1 MVLSVLHSVTA
12 LNLMALA
19 TLLLAVA
26 LGLRAEPRK
35 DRIFWLSLVA
45 ALVGPMLWVL
55 ASFTPVW
62 RTDFGATLWVT
73 IAVTM
78 VIYLLTVMVEED
90 SWRLILILSPAMLVL
105 GILAVI
111 WTSKV
116 GPKLLS
122 QEPGTLVTVH
132 IIASVVTY
140 GLVTIAAVAA
150 FAALLRERALKTK
163 RPTAIVR
170 ALPAVTT
177 CDRQVVRVLFM
188 SEVVLGTGLLS
199 GVALDFIATGNLLT
213 FDHKNIFTVTAFI
226 LIGILLLVHFNSG
239 VKGRKAAR
247 WVLAAYLLL
256 TLGYPGVKFV
266 NEVLI
271 GSSV

>member
-1 MVLSVLHSVTA
+1 MVLSVLHSATA

-19 TLLLAVA
+19 TLLLSVA
-26 LGLRAEPRK
+26 LGLRTELRK
-35 DRIFWLSLVA
+35 DRFFWLSVVA
-45 ALVGPMLWVL
+45 ALVGPVLWVL

-62 RTDFGATLWVT
+62 RTDFGATLWVI
-73 IAVTM
+73 IAATM
-78 VIYLLTVMVEED
+78 AIYLLTVMVEED
-90 SWRLILILSPAMLVL
+90 SWRLVPILSPAMLVL

-111 WTSKV
+111 WTSKE
-116 GPKLLS
+116 GPKLLG

-150 FAALLRERALKTK
+150 FAALLRERALRTK
-163 RPTAIVR
+163 RPTAMVR

-177 CDRQVVRVLFM
+177 CDRQVVRVLIM
-188 SEVVLGTGLLS
+188 SEVVLGTGLIS
-199 GVALDFIATGNLLT
+199 GIALDFIATGNLLT
-213 FDHKNIFTVTAFI
+213 FDHKNILTVTAFI
-226 LIGILLLVHFNSG
+226 LIGILLLVHFRSG

-266 NEVLI
+266 KEVLI
-271 GSSV
+271 GLNG